1 MAIKFYPSQ
10 IGSIFITPLSYTGS
24 PFKLLLADLWLVFIN
39 LGYFFKVFEPWTPA
53 LSGYLCELSFTWKNN
68 RDLGLHVFL
77 FFLQLLF
84 LLSIPI
90 WVLMPVWAVAIGFT
104 TFWVFNYSIC
114 YVLNGPRSVRTY
126 GSAREYAQGR
136 AKHAEERW
144 LYLNGICT
152 GRHWLKCSVDRLALT
167 FGRPVMGI
175 HNRTNGFIFDL
186 IECLVQRNLNYA
198 TTDIRIA
205 YPILKGE
212 LYDKHVERVILI
224 CHSQGGIEGSMI
236 IDWLLAEIPQDLLR
250 KLEVYTFGNAANH
263 FNNPHLRREYQKCAL
278 TNPSLPAD
286 SAGSKRPVEPRANR
300 NRNGKS
306 IPHIEHYAHTYEIV
320 SRIGILHFA
329 NNYAHDKFAARFM
342 GRIFEVEATGH
353 MFVQHYLDTMF
364 PLSERVRERL
374 QGGGGCTGQRPDNSW
389 GLERVDEDAEF
400 MNSVVERRGRVK
412 PGDRLGR
419 EDWEVSLVRD
429 PEGGFRGA
437 NVAEE
442 GKPGIDAMREFQV
455 KLFSRLWLYRN
466 GESPEDE
473 Y

>member
-1 MAIKFYPSQ
+1 MVKFYPSQ
-10 IGSIFITPLSYTGS
+10 IGSIFVTPLSYTAS
-24 PFKLLLADLWLVFIN
+24 PFRLLLDDLLLVFIN
-39 LGYFFKVFEPWTPA
+39 LGYFLKVFKPWTPA
-53 LSGYLCELSFTWKNN
+53 HSLYLCELSFTWKNT

-84 LLSIPI
+84 LLSIPLWI
-90 WVLMPVWAVAIGFT
+90 LMPVWAVAIGFT

-126 GSAREYAQGR
+126 GSAPEYAQR
-136 AKHAEERW
+136 KDEHAHERW
-144 LYLNGICT
+144 LYLNGVCT
-152 GRHWLKCSVDRLALT
+152 GRHWLKGSVDRLALT

-175 HNRTNGFIFDL
+175 HNRTNGLIFDL
-186 IECLVQRNLNYA
+186 IECLVQRDLDYA

-205 YPILKGE
+205 YRILKGE
-212 LYDKHVERVILI
+212 LYDDRVKRVILM
-224 CHSQGGIEGSMI
+224 CHSQGGIEASMM
-236 IDWLLAEIPQDLLR
+236 IDWLLAEIPQDLLQ

-278 TNPSLPAD
+278 ASPSLPAN
-286 SAGSKRPVEPRANR
+286 SAGSKSPIDPRANR
-300 NRNGKS
+300 NRSGKS

-329 NNYAHDKFAARFM
+329 NKYTHDTFAARFM
-342 GRIFEVEATGH
+342 GRIFEVKATGH

-364 PLSERVRERL
+364 PLSERVRRRL
-374 QGGGGCTGQRPDNSW
+374 QGGGGGTGQSPDNNW

-400 MNSVVERRGRVK
+400 MNRVVERRGRVK

-429 PEGGFRGA
+429 PEEGSGGAGAPDGIGEFR
-437 NVAEE
+437 VR
-442 GKPGIDAMREFQV
+442 D
-455 KLFSRLWLYRN
+455 FSRLWLYRN
-466 GESPEDE
+466 GESPIDRD
-473 Y
+473 